1 LHNIGSVKNE
11 QGEYKAA
18 LYYYNLALK
27 IYEKV
32 YGDNHP
38 STATTLNNIGSVK
51 DGQGEYNDALDY
63 YTKALKIYLNFYNSN
78 HPSIKLTQHNIN
90 ICHQSSKN
98 DSASNK

>member
-1 LHNIGSVKNE
+1 
-11 QGEYKAA
+11 
-18 LYYYNLALK
+18 
-27 IYEKV
+27 
-32 YGDNHP
+32 
-38 STATTLNNIGSVK
+38 LNNIGLVK

-78 HPSIKLTQHNIN
+78 HPSIKLIQYNIN